1 MWHIF
6 LELKMIP
13 SPAQKKVRLDIFF
26 QCEKITIL
34 SNDFNGDV
42 SKQSQPSCR
51 EADESQ
57 GGFARLGIP
66 RAKLPCLIICCVL
79 AKVWFKHLENNKLY
93 FPRKGLS
100 IYYVITFRGLENLSS
115 IHHVVFSRS
124 LYSWH
129 EKTMLDT
136 DVLVRRKGW
145 QNPSM
150 IVLLSFIAL

>member
-1 MWHIF
+1 MALDF
-6 LELKMIP
+6 P
-13 SPAQKKVRLDIFF
+13 SPHSPTTLPNPLAFFSWLYFVVKFSLNLARNVAHFFGIENDPPPLPKKNRIDIFF

-79 AKVWFKHLENNKLY
+79 AKV
-93 FPRKGLS
+93 
-100 IYYVITFRGLENLSS
+100 
-115 IHHVVFSRS
+115 
-124 LYSWH
+124 
-129 EKTMLDT
+129 
-136 DVLVRRKGW
+136 
-145 QNPSM
+145 
-150 IVLLSFIAL
+150 